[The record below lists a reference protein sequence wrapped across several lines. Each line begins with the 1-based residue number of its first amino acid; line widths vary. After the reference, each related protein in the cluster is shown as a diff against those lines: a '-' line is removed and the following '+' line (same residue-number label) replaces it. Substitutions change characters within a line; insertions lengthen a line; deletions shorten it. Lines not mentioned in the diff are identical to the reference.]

1 MKINFSPG
9 DKVAYSVQFLRSIG
23 EGPTS
28 PLCHARGEITEIKKY
43 GEKLSIA
50 SIKWEN
56 DYFEEFPGKVNCA
69 NLAKVPGS
77 KTIRADGTAGIVA
90 PNDKFCAC

>member
-1 MKINFSPG
+1 MKFNPG

-28 PLCHARGEITEIKKY
+28 PLCHARGEITEIKSY
-43 GEKLSIA
+43 GKNFQIA
-50 SIKWEN
+50 KISWVN
-56 DYFEEFPGKVNCA
+56 NHDNLLPDGVNCA

-77 KTIRADGTAGIVA
+77 KTIRADGTAGIVV
-90 PNDKFCAC
+90 PNDKFCVC